1 MKLTR
6 RLLCILISLL
16 LLLSPAAFSAAAEG
30 TGEVCPTIYVH
41 GFMGTNLIED
51 KNDPNSKVIWPP
63 DMDGILADVKA
74 IIPDLLKSLL
84 FDQWEKFG
92 TLAMDLVK
100 PYFEPTYL
108 AEDGTCPNNSGV
120 YFRYP
125 AQNAILNRDHVD
137 FDYDWRLDPLVI
149 ASDLNDYI
157 NYILRSTG
165 AEKVNL
171 TCHSLGGII
180 VLTYLS
186 EYGKDKVKGVC
197 FNTTAIYGETYTG
210 DLMRGDI
217 VLSADAVDYYLRYA
231 LEGNEYEVFITEL
244 IGMLN
249 KSGLLDLLALKL
261 NGLIKNQKE
270 RVCRELL
277 LPMFGHWLTIWSMV
291 PDQDMEEALDT
302 VFNKLCADKD
312 YTVLRGKI
320 DAYNTEVRAGKTQT
334 LLDLNETSNV
344 YVLSRYGYSSIP
356 VTSSYNVLSD
366 GTVDTRYTSFGATT
380 SDYDKTLSKK
390 QLEGVDPKFV
400 SPDNKVNASTCL
412 FPEQTWFI
420 RSMKHADNPAS
431 IWRMMRLLL
440 AQDEQATVDTFEDY
454 PRFSVYDAQA
464 DTITPD
470 LEVKTL
476 SFAEKLKLFF
486 AQLKQL
492 LSLLFNR

>member
-1 MKLTR
+1 MKLTK
-6 RLLCILISLL
+6 RLLCVLLSLL
-16 LLLSPAAFSAAAEG
+16 LMLTPAVFSVGAEE
-30 TGEVCPTIYVH
+30 TAKPCPTIYVH

-51 KNDPNSKVIWPP
+51 KDNPGSKVIWPP
-63 DMDGILADVKA
+63 DMDGILADVKD
-74 IIPDLLKSLL
+74 IIPDLIKALL
-84 FDQWEKFG
+84 FDQWETFG
-92 TLAMDLVK
+92 TLAINLVK

-125 AQNAILNRDHVD
+125 APNAILNRDHVD
-137 FDYDWRLDPLVI
+137 FDYDWRLDPLVL

-157 NYILRSTG
+157 DYILASTG
-165 AEKVNL
+165 ADQVNL

-186 EYGKDKVKGVC
+186 KYGNEKVKGVC

-217 VLSADAVDYYLRYA
+217 VLKADAVDYYLRYA
-231 LEGNEYEVFITEL
+231 LEGNEYEVFLTEL

-261 NGLIKNQKE
+261 NALIKNQKE

-291 PDQDMEEALDT
+291 PDQDMDDALDM
-302 VFNKLCADKD
+302 VFNKLCADID
-312 YTVLRGKI
+312 YSALREKI
-320 DAYNTEVRAGKTQT
+320 DAYNSDVRAGKTQT
-334 LLDLNETSNV
+334 LVDLNETANV
-344 YVLSRYGYSSIP
+344 YVISRYGYSSIP

-380 SDYDKTLSKK
+380 SNYDKTLSKQ
-390 QLEGVDPKFV
+390 QLNGVDPKYI
-400 SPDNKVNASTCL
+400 SPDKRVNASTCL

-420 RSMKHADNPAS
+420 RNMKHADNPAS
-431 IWRMMRLLL
+431 LWSMMRLLL
-440 AQDEQATVDTFEDY
+440 AQDEQATVDTFEAY
-454 PRFSVYDAQA
+454 PRFLVYDAQA

-476 SFAEKLKLFF
+476 SFMEKFKLFF
-486 AQLKQL
+486 AQLKAL
-492 LSLLFNR
+492 LSKLFNR